1 VKNRISFIVIGAFV
15 GLLGVLLY
23 VNAATRAP
31 VKVDSGY
38 RVIMGTFSRVVVV
51 ARSEKAGQACIA
63 AAFKAQRRIESLMS
77 YHRPDSELN
86 KVNRYA
92 AEKAVPVNPLTFE
105 VLQQAVH
112 FSELSGGA
120 FDVTVGPLIDL
131 WRVAGDANEP
141 PSEAALAEARSR
153 VGYDKLILNEKDV
166 TVQFAAEGM
175 RVDLGGIAKGFAI
188 DKSVEAVRK
197 GGALGGMVDIGG
209 DIRSFGRPPEG
220 QEYWRIGLQDPAR
233 ATEDLTTGEPMMILQ
248 LSDAAVTT
256 SGDYRRYTTVAGR
269 KQSHI
274 MNAQTGRGA
283 AQLVSVTIIAPDA
296 TTADALATAVSV
308 LGPQKG
314 LGLIEKLPAVE
325 AILLPA
331 GEDAG
336 PIFSQGAAAYV
347 KQDRPD

>member
-1 VKNRISFIVIGAFV
+1 MKNRIGFIVIAAVV
-15 GLLGVLLY
+15 GFLLVLLY
-23 VNAATRAP
+23 VDAATRAP

-51 ARSEKAGQACIA
+51 ARSEKAGRACIA
-63 AAFKAQRRIESLMS
+63 AAFKVQRRIESLMS

-86 KVNRYA
+86 RVNRHA
-92 AEKAVPVNPLTFE
+92 AERPVPVNPLTFE
-105 VLQQAVH
+105 VLQKAVY

-120 FDVTVGPLIDL
+120 FDVTVGPLVDL
-131 WRVAGDANEP
+131 WRAAGDANEP
-141 PSEAALAEARSR
+141 PSEAALTEARLR
-153 VGYDKLILNEKDV
+153 VGYEKLILEPKEM
-166 TVQFAAEGM
+166 TVQFATEGM
-175 RVDLGGIAKGFAI
+175 RIDLGGIAKGFAI

-209 DIRSFGRPPEG
+209 DIRCFGRPPEG
-220 QEYWRIGLQDPAR
+220 QEHWRIGLQDPTE
-233 ATEDLTTGEPMMILQ
+233 ATEDLITGEPLLILQ

-274 MNAQTGRGA
+274 MDAQTGRGA
-283 AQLVSVTIIAPDA
+283 NQLVSVTIIAPNA

-314 LGLIEKLPAVE
+314 LALIETLPAVE
-325 AILLPA
+325 TILLPA

-336 PIFSQGAAAYV
+336 PILSQGAAAYV
-347 KQDRPD
+347 K

>member
-1 VKNRISFIVIGAFV
+1 VKNRIGFIVIAAVV
-15 GLLGVLLY
+15 GFLLVLLY
-23 VNAATRAP
+23 VDAATRAP

-51 ARSEKAGQACIA
+51 ARSEKAGRACIA
-63 AAFKAQRRIESLMS
+63 AAFKVQRRIESLMS

-86 KVNRYA
+86 RVNRHA
-92 AEKAVPVNPLTFE
+92 AERPVPVNPLTFE
-105 VLQQAVH
+105 VLQQAVY

-120 FDVTVGPLIDL
+120 FDVTVGPLVDL
-131 WRVAGDANEP
+131 WRAAGDANEP
-141 PSEAALAEARSR
+141 PSEAALTEARLR
-153 VGYDKLILNEKDV
+153 VGYEKLILEPKEM
-166 TVQFAAEGM
+166 TVQFATEGM
-175 RVDLGGIAKGFAI
+175 RIDLGGIAKGFAI

-209 DIRSFGRPPEG
+209 DIRCFGRPPEG
-220 QEYWRIGLQDPAR
+220 QEHWRIGLQDPTE
-233 ATEDLTTGEPMMILQ
+233 ATEDLITGEPLLILQ

-274 MNAQTGRGA
+274 MDAQTGRGA
-283 AQLVSVTIIAPDA
+283 NQLVSVTIIAPNA

-314 LGLIEKLPAVE
+314 LALIETLPAVE
-325 AILLPA
+325 TILLPA

-336 PIFSQGAAAYV
+336 PILSQGAAAYV
-347 KQDRPD
+347 K

>member
-1 VKNRISFIVIGAFV
+1 MKNRIGFIVIAAVV
-15 GLLGVLLY
+15 GFLLVLLY
-23 VNAATRAP
+23 VDAATRAP

-51 ARSEKAGQACIA
+51 ARSEKAGRACIA
-63 AAFKAQRRIESLMS
+63 AAFKVQRRIESLMS

-86 KVNRYA
+86 RVNRHA
-92 AEKAVPVNPLTFE
+92 AERPVPVNPLTFE
-105 VLQQAVH
+105 VLQQAVY

-120 FDVTVGPLIDL
+120 FDVTVGPLVDL
-131 WRVAGDANEP
+131 WRAAGDANEP
-141 PSEAALAEARSR
+141 PSEAALTEARLR
-153 VGYDKLILNEKDV
+153 VGYEKLILEPKEM
-166 TVQFAAEGM
+166 TVQFATEGM
-175 RVDLGGIAKGFAI
+175 RIDLGGIAKGFAI

-209 DIRSFGRPPEG
+209 DIRCFGRPPEG
-220 QEYWRIGLQDPAR
+220 QEHWRIGLQDPTE
-233 ATEDLTTGEPMMILQ
+233 ATEDLITGEPLLILQ

-274 MNAQTGRGA
+274 MDAQTGRGA
-283 AQLVSVTIIAPDA
+283 NQLASVTIIAPNA

-314 LGLIEKLPAVE
+314 LALIETLPAVE
-325 AILLPA
+325 TILLPA

-336 PIFSQGAAAYV
+336 PILSQGAAAYV
-347 KQDRPD
+347 K

>member
-1 VKNRISFIVIGAFV
+1 MKNRIGFIVIAAVV
-15 GLLGVLLY
+15 GFLLVLLY
-23 VNAATRAP
+23 VDAATRAP

-51 ARSEKAGQACIA
+51 ARSEKAGRACIA
-63 AAFKAQRRIESLMS
+63 AAFKVQRRIESLMS

-86 KVNRYA
+86 RVNRHA
-92 AEKAVPVNPLTFE
+92 AERPVPVNPLTFE
-105 VLQQAVH
+105 VLQQAVY

-120 FDVTVGPLIDL
+120 FDVTVGPLVDL
-131 WRVAGDANEP
+131 WRAAGDANEP
-141 PSEAALAEARSR
+141 PSEAALTEARLR
-153 VGYDKLILNEKDV
+153 VGYEKLILEPKEM
-166 TVQFAAEGM
+166 TVQFATEGM
-175 RVDLGGIAKGFAI
+175 RIDLGGIAKGFAI

-209 DIRSFGRPPEG
+209 DIRCFGRPPEG
-220 QEYWRIGLQDPAR
+220 QEHWRIGLQDPTE
-233 ATEDLTTGEPMMILQ
+233 ATEDLITGEPLLILQ

-274 MNAQTGRGA
+274 MDAQTGRGA
-283 AQLVSVTIIAPDA
+283 NQLVSVTVIAPNA

-314 LGLIEKLPAVE
+314 LALIETLPAVE
-325 AILLPA
+325 TILLPA

-336 PIFSQGAAAYV
+336 PILSQGAAAYV
-347 KQDRPD
+347 K

>member
-1 VKNRISFIVIGAFV
+1 MKNKIGLIVVVAVV
-15 GLLGVLLY
+15 GLLGILLY
-23 VNAATRAP
+23 VNAPTRAP

-51 ARSEKAGQACIA
+51 ARNEKAGRACIA

-92 AEKAVPVNPLTFE
+92 AEKAVPVNPMTFE

-112 FSELSGGA
+112 FSELSCGA

-141 PSEAALAEARSR
+141 PSEAALAEARGK
-153 VGYDKLILNEKDV
+153 VGYDKLILDEKAM
-166 TVQFAAEGM
+166 TVRFAVEGM

-188 DKSVEAVRK
+188 DKSVEAARK

-209 DIRSFGRPPEG
+209 DIRCFGRPPEG
-220 QEYWRIGLQDPAR
+220 QEHWRIGLQDPTE
-233 ATEDLTTGEPMMILQ
+233 ATEDLATGEPLMILQ
-248 LSDAAVTT
+248 LLDVAVTT
-256 SGDYRRYTTVAGR
+256 SGDYRRYTTVAGQ

-274 MNAQTGRGA
+274 MDAQTGRGA
-283 AQLVSVTIIAPDA
+283 AQLVSVTMIAPDA

-308 LGPQKG
+308 LGQQKG
-314 LGLIEKLPAVE
+314 LALIEKLPDVE

-331 GEDAG
+331 GKDAR
-336 PIFSQGAAAYV
+336 PIFSAGAGSYV
-347 KQDRPD
+347 KQ

>member
-1 VKNRISFIVIGAFV
+1 VKNRIGFIVMAAVV
-15 GLLGVLLY
+15 GFLLVLLY
-23 VNAATRAP
+23 VDAATRAP

-51 ARSEKAGQACIA
+51 ARSEKAGRACIA
-63 AAFKAQRRIESLMS
+63 AAFKVQRRIESLMS

-86 KVNRYA
+86 RVNRHA
-92 AEKAVPVNPLTFE
+92 AERPVPVNPLTFE
-105 VLQQAVH
+105 VLQQAVY

-120 FDVTVGPLIDL
+120 FDVTVGPLVDL
-131 WRVAGDANEP
+131 WRAAGDANEP
-141 PSEAALAEARSR
+141 PSEAALTEARLR
-153 VGYDKLILNEKDV
+153 VGYEKLILEPKEM
-166 TVQFAAEGM
+166 TVQFATEGM
-175 RVDLGGIAKGFAI
+175 RIDLGGIAKGFAI

-209 DIRSFGRPPEG
+209 DIRCFGRPPEG
-220 QEYWRIGLQDPAR
+220 QEHWRIGLQDPTE
-233 ATEDLTTGEPMMILQ
+233 ATEDLITGEPLLILQ

-274 MNAQTGRGA
+274 MDAQTGRGA
-283 AQLVSVTIIAPDA
+283 NQLVSVTIIAPNA

-314 LGLIEKLPAVE
+314 LALIETLPAVE
-325 AILLPA
+325 TILLPA

-336 PIFSQGAAAYV
+336 PILSQGAAAYV
-347 KQDRPD
+347 K

>member
-1 VKNRISFIVIGAFV
+1 MKNRIGFIVIAAVV
-15 GLLGVLLY
+15 GFLLVLLY
-23 VNAATRAP
+23 VDAATRAP

-51 ARSEKAGQACIA
+51 ARSEKAGRACIA
-63 AAFKAQRRIESLMS
+63 AAFKVQRRIESLMS

-86 KVNRYA
+86 RVNRHA
-92 AEKAVPVNPLTFE
+92 AERPVPVNPLTFE
-105 VLQQAVH
+105 VLQQAVY

-120 FDVTVGPLIDL
+120 FDVTVGPLVDL
-131 WRVAGDANEP
+131 WRAAGDANEP
-141 PSEAALAEARSR
+141 PSEAALTEARLR
-153 VGYDKLILNEKDV
+153 VGYEKLILEPKEM
-166 TVQFAAEGM
+166 TVQFATEGM
-175 RVDLGGIAKGFAI
+175 RIDLGGIAKGFAI

-209 DIRSFGRPPEG
+209 DIRCFGRPPEG
-220 QEYWRIGLQDPAR
+220 QEHWRIGLQDPTE
-233 ATEDLTTGEPMMILQ
+233 ATEDLITGEPLLILQ

-274 MNAQTGRGA
+274 MDAQTGRGA
-283 AQLVSVTIIAPDA
+283 NQLVSVTIIAPNA

-314 LGLIEKLPAVE
+314 LALIETLPAVE
-325 AILLPA
+325 TILLPA

-336 PIFSQGAAAYV
+336 PILSQGAAAYV
-347 KQDRPD
+347 K